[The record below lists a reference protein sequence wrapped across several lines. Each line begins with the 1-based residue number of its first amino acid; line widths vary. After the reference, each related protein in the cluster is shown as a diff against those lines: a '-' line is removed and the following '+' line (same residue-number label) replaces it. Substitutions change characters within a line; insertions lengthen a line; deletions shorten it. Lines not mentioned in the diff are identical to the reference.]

1 MKILFFTPHV
11 ALWVHAVPEAY
22 LAKALSERG
31 HDVSYMTCG
40 RAQNYC
46 APMMANG
53 LAPGSNSDEA
63 DRVCRTC
70 EGGVDSLRRVFGFPM
85 QRLVDYLEPGDREE
99 CELLASRAVKHRVLD
114 TRFHEV
120 QVGKLALYEFTLA
133 HKKISTDLTDL
144 QWMEYRIYLGNA
156 LVTLRAFSRYLDS
169 TSPDAIATFSPQY
182 SNINSCMQFAIN
194 RGIKVLFME
203 SGTNLSHRLG
213 TMRVWDWKVHKLVNP
228 ALAYW
233 GSSARNPVT
242 KESAGAVVG
251 HFRELL
257 NGLHFA
263 VFSAPYTGRG
273 GIRSKWPI
281 RQDQRVLLMTL
292 SSYDEAYAALLID
305 AFPQEKVFSSVFR
318 TQAEWVKATIEWIQT
333 RQDLFLVIRVH
344 PRDFPNKRE
353 QVRSEQS
360 FMLEGL
366 LQSVPE
372 NVHVNWPMEGISLYE
387 LLGDTDVILT
397 GWSVTAMEGLVLGI
411 PVVTYDDRLPSY
423 PSDIMWT
430 GRSGPEYFANIDRAL
445 AQGWSIDN
453 VTNGFR
459 WLAYNF
465 VTCTVT
471 VSNRLGRQELANR
484 RLADKIWTRVKNRL
498 PRMGQTW
505 DLLGWRDA
513 RDGAQVVDSMLTQGF
528 DSIPAVRGATRGDN
542 PELDDR
548 EVIANALSQLHD
560 LLYGGK
566 LPQDTPSLSKNIRN
580 YLLGDHRS

>member
-1 MKILFFTPHV
+1 
-11 ALWVHAVPEAY
+11 
-22 LAKALSERG
+22 
-31 HDVSYMTCG
+31 
-40 RAQNYC
+40 
-46 APMMANG
+46 MMANG
-53 LAPGSNSDEA
+53 LAPGCNSDETEH
-63 DRVCRTC
+63 VCRAC
-70 EGGVDSLRRVFGFPM
+70 EDGTESLRRVFGFPM
-85 QRLVDYLEPGDREE
+85 LRLVDYLEPSDRKE
-99 CELLASRAVKHRVLD
+99 CESLAALAVARRVLD
-114 TRFHEV
+114 TSFQGVE
-120 QVGKLALYEFTLA
+120 VGKLALYEFTLA

-144 QWMEYRIYLGNA
+144 QWAEYLIYLSNA
-156 LVTLRAFSRYLDS
+156 LLTLRAFSRYLD
-169 TSPDAIATFSPQY
+169 TTCPDAIATFSPQY
-182 SNINSCMQFAIN
+182 SNINSCMQCAIN
-194 RGIKVLFME
+194 RGIRVLFME

-213 TMRVWDWKVHKLVNP
+213 TMRVWDWEVHKLVNP

-233 GSSARNPVT
+233 GSSGCNPVT
-242 KESAGAVVG
+242 KESAKAVTD

-257 NGLHFA
+257 GGHHFA
-263 VFSAPYTGRG
+263 VFSAPYAGSV
-273 GIRSKWPI
+273 GIRNKWPI

-305 AFPQEKVFSSVFR
+305 AFPQEKVFSSVYR
-318 TQAEWVKATIEWIQT
+318 TQAEWVKATIAWIQT
-333 RQDLFLVIRVH
+333 RPDLFLVIRVH

-353 QVRSEQS
+353 QLRSEQS

-366 LQSVPE
+366 LQRVPE

-430 GRSGPEYFANIDRAL
+430 GRSEPEYFTNIDRAL

-471 VSNRLGRQELANR
+471 VSSGFGRQELAHR
-484 RLADKIWTRVKNRL
+484 RLADKIWTRVKKRL

-505 DLLGWRDA
+505 DLLWWRDA
-513 RDGAQVVDSMLTQGF
+513 RGGAEVVDSMLTQGF
-528 DSIPAVRGATRGDN
+528 DSIPAVREATRGN
-542 PELDDR
+542 IPAPDDR
-548 EVIANALSQLHD
+548 EVIAKELSKLHD
-560 LLYGGK
+560 QLYDGK
-566 LPQDTPSLSKNIRN
+566 LPQDSPGLSKNIRN
-580 YLLGDHRS
+580 YLLGEHRP